1 MHRGHARLLFAP
13 VPLQTLHLAATSRS
27 FLLECCINESLL
39 TTHFL
44 FTSIL
49 IYSNDADRQLG
60 TLLYPPPSRL
70 FTAPLHG
77 GVQASTREGTLEIFL
92 KNTLMHFAFFIT
104 IFIDDH
110 SANI

>member
-1 MHRGHARLLFAP
+1 MHVHRGHARLRFAP

-27 FLLECCINESLL
+27 FLLECCSQ
-39 TTHFL
+39 HFL

-60 TLLYPPPSRL
+60 TLLYPPPSHL

-77 GVQASTREGTLEIFL
+77 GVQASTRKGTLEIFL
-92 KNTLMHFAFFIT
+92 KNTQMHFAFFIT